1 MKREMYMTNK
11 KHVVIAGGGAS
22 GMLCA
27 ILAAQ
32 QGIRVTLLEHNE
44 KFGKKLYITGKGR
57 CNFTNDCTPEEFLDH
72 VVRNPK
78 FLFSASRKLTSRDVM
93 ELFESFGMA
102 VKVERGRRAFPASDH
117 SSDVIDALV
126 RQMKKLHVDLQPHTD
141 VKRILTSYASAEPDP
156 RTVTAASEGGK
167 RDQRAFTAASEGG
180 KQDRRAFAAASEGG
194 KPDQRAF
201 TAASEGGKQLAACG
215 VEAVRQDGS
224 TVRIEADAVV
234 LATGGL
240 SYPSTGST
248 GDGYTFAKS
257 LGLSVTAA
265 SPSLVPVNCAEEYIR
280 SLQGLS
286 LKNVR
291 LCVRSGKKTLFDEF
305 GELLF
310 THFGISGPLVL
321 SLSAVIGPL
330 IGKKE
335 LRSFIDLKPAVT
347 DEQLHARISRL
358 CSEHPK
364 KALKNILG
372 ELYPAKMVPVIPSI
386 AGVPEEIRCC
396 DLTKEQREALV
407 GATKEFPLTLTSLR
421 GFNEAVITRGGVSV
435 KDINPK
441 TMEAKNC
448 RNLYVIGELLD
459 VDAFTGGYNL
469 QIAWCTAAS
478 CAAALAGMDSGAGK
492 D

>member
-126 RQMKKLHVDLQPHTD
+126 RQMKKLHVDLQLHTD

-156 RTVTAASEGGK
+156 RTVTVASEGGK

-180 KQDRRAFAAASEGG
+180 KQDRRAFA
-194 KPDQRAF
+194 
-201 TAASEGGKQLAACG
+201 AASEGGKQLAACG

-478 CAAALAGMDSGAGK
+478 CAAALAGMDTGAGR

>member
-1 MKREMYMTNK
+1 MKREMYMTNI
-11 KHVVIAGGGAS
+11 KHVVIVGGGAS

-32 QGIRVTLLEHNE
+32 QGLRVTLLEHNE

-57 CNFTNDCTPEEFLDH
+57 CNFTNDCTPEEFLDN

-93 ELFESFGMA
+93 ELFEAFGMA

-126 RQMKKLHVDLQPHTD
+126 RRMKKLHVDLQLHTD
-141 VKRILTSYASAEPDP
+141 VKRILTSPVSTEPDP
-156 RTVTAASEGGK
+156 KAMTATSADGKPDPKEMTASPADGKPDPKAVTAASAGGK
-167 RDQRAFTAASEGG
+167 R
-180 KQDRRAFAAASEGG
+180 
-194 KPDQRAF
+194 
-201 TAASEGGKQLAACG
+201 LAACG

-257 LGLSVTAA
+257 LGLTVTAT

-321 SLSAVIGPL
+321 SLSAVIGPY

-347 DEQLHARISRL
+347 EEQLHARISRL

-372 ELYPAKMVPVIPSI
+372 ELYPAKMVPVIPSL

-407 GATKEFPLTLTSLR
+407 RVTKEFPLTLTSLR

-478 CAAALAGMDSGAGK
+478 CAAALAGTDTGAGN

>member
-1 MKREMYMTNK
+1 
-11 KHVVIAGGGAS
+11 
-22 GMLCA
+22 MLCA

-32 QGIRVTLLEHNE
+32 QGLRVTLLEHNE

-57 CNFTNDCTPEEFLDH
+57 CNFTNDCTPEEFLDN

-93 ELFESFGMA
+93 ELFEAFGMA

-126 RQMKKLHVDLQPHTD
+126 RRMKKLHVDLQLHTD
-141 VKRILTSYASAEPDP
+141 VKRILTSPVSTEPDP
-156 RTVTAASEGGK
+156 KAMTATSADGKPDPKAMTASPADGKPDPKAVTAASAGGK
-167 RDQRAFTAASEGG
+167 R
-180 KQDRRAFAAASEGG
+180 
-194 KPDQRAF
+194 
-201 TAASEGGKQLAACG
+201 LAACG

-257 LGLSVTAA
+257 LGLSVTAT

-321 SLSAVIGPL
+321 SLSAVIGPY

-347 DEQLHARISRL
+347 EEQLHARISRL

-372 ELYPAKMVPVIPSI
+372 ELYPAKMVPVIPSL

-407 GATKEFPLTLTSLR
+407 RVTKEFPLTLTSLR

-478 CAAALAGMDSGAGK
+478 CAAALAGTDTGAGN

>member
-1 MKREMYMTNK
+1 MKREMYMTNI
-11 KHVVIAGGGAS
+11 KHVVIVGGGAS

-126 RQMKKLHVDLQPHTD
+126 RQMKKLHVDLQLHTD

-156 RTVTAASEGGK
+156 RTATAASEGGK
-167 RDQRAFTAASEGG
+167 TDQRAFTAASEGG
-180 KQDRRAFAAASEGG
+180 KQDRRAFA
-194 KPDQRAF
+194 
-201 TAASEGGKQLAACG
+201 AASEGGKQLAACG

-478 CAAALAGMDSGAGK
+478 CAAALAGMDSGAGR

>member
-126 RQMKKLHVDLQPHTD
+126 RQMKKLHVDLQLHTD

-180 KQDRRAFAAASEGG
+180 KQDRRAFA
-194 KPDQRAF
+194 
-201 TAASEGGKQLAACG
+201 AASEGGKQLAACG

-310 THFGISGPLVL
+310 THFGICGPLVL

>member
-1 MKREMYMTNK
+1 MKREMYMTNI
-11 KHVVIAGGGAS
+11 KHVVIVGGGAS

-32 QGIRVTLLEHNE
+32 QGLRVTLLEHNE

-57 CNFTNDCTPEEFLDH
+57 CNFTNDCSPEEFLDN

-93 ELFESFGMA
+93 ELFEAFGMA

-126 RQMKKLHVDLQPHTD
+126 RRMKKLHVDLQLHTD
-141 VKRILTSYASAEPDP
+141 VKRILTSPVSTEPDP
-156 RTVTAASEGGK
+156 KAVTAASAGGK
-167 RDQRAFTAASEGG
+167 R
-180 KQDRRAFAAASEGG
+180 
-194 KPDQRAF
+194 
-201 TAASEGGKQLAACG
+201 LAACG

-257 LGLSVTAA
+257 LGLSVTAT

-291 LCVRSGKKTLFDEF
+291 LCVHSGKKTLFDEF

-321 SLSAVIGPL
+321 SLSAVIGPY

-347 DEQLHARISRL
+347 EEQLHARISRL

-372 ELYPAKMVPVIPSI
+372 ELYPAKMVPVIPSL

-407 GATKEFPLTLTSLR
+407 RVTKEFPLTLTSLR

-478 CAAALAGMDSGAGK
+478 CAAALAGTDTGAGN

>member
-126 RQMKKLHVDLQPHTD
+126 RQMKKLHVDLQLHTD
-141 VKRILTSYASAEPDP
+141 VKRILTSYASPEPDP
-156 RTVTAASEGGK
+156 RTVTVASEGGKTDQRAFTAASEGGK

-180 KQDRRAFAAASEGG
+180 KQDRRAFA
-194 KPDQRAF
+194 
-201 TAASEGGKQLAACG
+201 AASEGGKQLAACG

>member
-126 RQMKKLHVDLQPHTD
+126 RQMKKLHVDLQLHTD

-167 RDQRAFTAASEGG
+167 PDQRAFTAASVGG
-180 KQDRRAFAAASEGG
+180 KQDR
-194 KPDQRAF
+194 RAF

-224 TVRIEADAVV
+224 TVRIDADAVV

-478 CAAALAGMDSGAGK
+478 CAAALAGTDTGAGK

>member
-1 MKREMYMTNK
+1 MKREMYMTNI
-11 KHVVIAGGGAS
+11 KHVVIVGGGAS

-32 QGIRVTLLEHNE
+32 QGLGVTLLEHNE

-57 CNFTNDCTPEEFLDH
+57 CNFTNDCSPEEFLDN

-93 ELFESFGMA
+93 ELFEAFGMA

-126 RQMKKLHVDLQPHTD
+126 RRMKKLHVDLQLHTD
-141 VKRILTSYASAEPDP
+141 VKRILTSPVSTEPDP
-156 RTVTAASEGGK
+156 KAMTATSADGKPDPKAMTASPADGKPDPKAVTATSADGKPDPKAVTAASAGGK
-167 RDQRAFTAASEGG
+167 R
-180 KQDRRAFAAASEGG
+180 
-194 KPDQRAF
+194 
-201 TAASEGGKQLAACG
+201 LAACG
-215 VEAVRQDGS
+215 VEAVHQDGS

-257 LGLSVTAA
+257 LGLSVTAT

-321 SLSAVIGPL
+321 SLSAVIGPY

-347 DEQLHARISRL
+347 EEQLHARISRL

-372 ELYPAKMVPVIPSI
+372 ELYPAKMVPVIPSL

-407 GATKEFPLTLTSLR
+407 RVTKEFPLTLTSLR

-478 CAAALAGMDSGAGK
+478 CAAALAGTDTGAGK

>member
-126 RQMKKLHVDLQPHTD
+126 RQMKKLHVDLQLHTD

-156 RTVTAASEGGK
+156 RTVTVASEGGK
-167 RDQRAFTAASEGG
+167 TDQRAFTAASEGG
-180 KQDRRAFAAASEGG
+180 KQDQRAFA
-194 KPDQRAF
+194 
-201 TAASEGGKQLAACG
+201 AASEGGKQLAACG

-224 TVRIEADAVV
+224 TIRIEADAVV

-478 CAAALAGMDSGAGK
+478 CAAALAGMDTGAGR

>member
-126 RQMKKLHVDLQPHTD
+126 RQMKKLHVDLQLHTD

-156 RTVTAASEGGK
+156 RTVTAASV
-167 RDQRAFTAASEGG
+167 
-180 KQDRRAFAAASEGG
+180 GG
-194 KPDQRAF
+194 KPDQREI

-386 AGVPEEIRCC
+386 AGVSEEIRCC

-478 CAAALAGMDSGAGK
+478 CAAALAGMDTGAGR

>member
-126 RQMKKLHVDLQPHTD
+126 RQMKKLHVDLQLHTD

-167 RDQRAFTAASEGG
+167 PDQRAFTAASEGG
-180 KQDRRAFAAASEGG
+180 KQDRRAFA
-194 KPDQRAF
+194 
-201 TAASEGGKQLAACG
+201 AASEGGKQLAACG

-386 AGVPEEIRCC
+386 AGVSEEIRCC

>member
-1 MKREMYMTNK
+1 MKREMYMTNI
-11 KHVVIAGGGAS
+11 KHVVIVGGGAS

-32 QGIRVTLLEHNE
+32 QGLRVTLLEHNE

-93 ELFESFGMA
+93 ELFEAFGMA

-126 RQMKKLHVDLQPHTD
+126 RRMKKLHVDLQLHTD
-141 VKRILTSYASAEPDP
+141 VKRILTSPVSTEPDP
-156 RTVTAASEGGK
+156 KAVTAASAGGK
-167 RDQRAFTAASEGG
+167 R
-180 KQDRRAFAAASEGG
+180 
-194 KPDQRAF
+194 
-201 TAASEGGKQLAACG
+201 LAACG

-257 LGLSVTAA
+257 LGLSVTAT

-321 SLSAVIGPL
+321 SLSAVIGPY

-335 LRSFIDLKPAVT
+335 LRSCIDLKPAVT
-347 DEQLHARISRL
+347 EEQLHARISRL

-372 ELYPAKMVPVIPSI
+372 ELYPAKMVPVIPSL

-407 GATKEFPLTLTSLR
+407 RVTKEFPLTLTSLR

-478 CAAALAGMDSGAGK
+478 CAAALAGTDTGAGN

>member
-1 MKREMYMTNK
+1 MKREMYMTNI
-11 KHVVIAGGGAS
+11 KHVVIVGGGAS

-32 QGIRVTLLEHNE
+32 QGLRVTLLEHNE

-57 CNFTNDCTPEEFLDH
+57 CNFTNDCTPEEFLDN

-93 ELFESFGMA
+93 ELFEAFGMA

-126 RQMKKLHVDLQPHTD
+126 RRMKKLHVDLQLHTD
-141 VKRILTSYASAEPDP
+141 VKRILTSPVSTEPDP
-156 RTVTAASEGGK
+156 KAMTATSADGKPDPKEMTASPADGKPDPKAVTAASAGGK
-167 RDQRAFTAASEGG
+167 R
-180 KQDRRAFAAASEGG
+180 
-194 KPDQRAF
+194 
-201 TAASEGGKQLAACG
+201 LAACG

-257 LGLSVTAA
+257 LGLSVTAT

-321 SLSAVIGPL
+321 SLSAVIGPY

-335 LRSFIDLKPAVT
+335 LRSCIDLKPAVT
-347 DEQLHARISRL
+347 EEQLHARISRL

-372 ELYPAKMVPVIPSI
+372 ELYPAKMVPVIPSL

-407 GATKEFPLTLTSLR
+407 RVTKEFPLTLTSLR

-478 CAAALAGMDSGAGK
+478 CAAALAGTDTGAGK

>member
-126 RQMKKLHVDLQPHTD
+126 RQMKKLHVDLQLHTD

-156 RTVTAASEGGK
+156 RTVTAASVGGK
-167 RDQRAFTAASEGG
+167 PDQREITAASEGG
-180 KQDRRAFAAASEGG
+180 KQDRRAFA
-194 KPDQRAF
+194 
-201 TAASEGGKQLAACG
+201 AASEGGKQLAACG

>member
-57 CNFTNDCTPEEFLDH
+57 CNFTNDCTPEEFLDN

-93 ELFESFGMA
+93 ELFEAFGMA

-126 RQMKKLHVDLQPHTD
+126 RRMKKLHVDLQLHTD
-141 VKRILTSYASAEPDP
+141 VKRILTSPVSTEPDP
-156 RTVTAASEGGK
+156 KAMTATSADGKPDPKAMTASPADGKPDPKAVTATSADGKPDPKAVTAASAGGK
-167 RDQRAFTAASEGG
+167 R
-180 KQDRRAFAAASEGG
+180 
-194 KPDQRAF
+194 
-201 TAASEGGKQLAACG
+201 LAACG

-257 LGLSVTAA
+257 LGLSVTAT

-321 SLSAVIGPL
+321 SLSAVI
-330 IGKKE
+330 
-335 LRSFIDLKPAVT
+335 VT

-386 AGVPEEIRCC
+386 AGVSEEIRCC

-407 GATKEFPLTLTSLR
+407 RVTKEFPLTLTSLR

-478 CAAALAGMDSGAGK
+478 CAAALAGTDTGAGK

>member
-126 RQMKKLHVDLQPHTD
+126 RQMKKLHVDLQLHTD

-180 KQDRRAFAAASEGG
+180 KQ
-194 KPDQRAF
+194 
-201 TAASEGGKQLAACG
+201 LAACG

-234 LATGGL
+234 LATGGM

-407 GATKEFPLTLTSLR
+407 GVTKEFPLTLTSLR

-448 RNLYVIGELLD
+448 RNLSVIGELLD

-478 CAAALAGMDSGAGK
+478 CAAALAGMDSGVG
-492 D
+492 

>member
-1 MKREMYMTNK
+1 MKREMYMTNI
-11 KHVVIAGGGAS
+11 KHVVIVGGGAS

-32 QGIRVTLLEHNE
+32 QGLRVTLLEHNE

-57 CNFTNDCTPEEFLDH
+57 CNFTNDCTPEEFLDN

-93 ELFESFGMA
+93 ELFEAFGMA

-126 RQMKKLHVDLQPHTD
+126 RRMKKLHVDLQLHTD
-141 VKRILTSYASAEPDP
+141 VKRILTSPVSTEPDP
-156 RTVTAASEGGK
+156 KAMTATSADGKPDPKEMTASPADGKPDPKAVTAASAGGK
-167 RDQRAFTAASEGG
+167 R
-180 KQDRRAFAAASEGG
+180 
-194 KPDQRAF
+194 
-201 TAASEGGKQLAACG
+201 LAACG

-257 LGLSVTAA
+257 LGLSVTAT

-291 LCVRSGKKTLFDEF
+291 LCVHSGKKTLFDEF

-321 SLSAVIGPL
+321 SLSAVIGPY

-335 LRSFIDLKPAVT
+335 LRSCIDLKPAVT
-347 DEQLHARISRL
+347 EEQLHARISRL

-372 ELYPAKMVPVIPSI
+372 ELYPAKMVPVIPSL

-407 GATKEFPLTLTSLR
+407 RVTKEFPLTLTSLR

-478 CAAALAGMDSGAGK
+478 CAAALAGTDTGAGK

>member
-1 MKREMYMTNK
+1 MKREMYMTNI
-11 KHVVIAGGGAS
+11 KHVVIVGGGAS

-32 QGIRVTLLEHNE
+32 QGLRVTLLEHNE

-57 CNFTNDCTPEEFLDH
+57 CNFTNDCSPEEFLDN

-93 ELFESFGMA
+93 ELFEAFGMA

-126 RQMKKLHVDLQPHTD
+126 RRMKKLHVDLQLHTD
-141 VKRILTSYASAEPDP
+141 VKRILTSPVSTEPDP
-156 RTVTAASEGGK
+156 KAMTATSADGKPDPKEMTASPADGKPDPKAVTAASAGGK
-167 RDQRAFTAASEGG
+167 R
-180 KQDRRAFAAASEGG
+180 
-194 KPDQRAF
+194 
-201 TAASEGGKQLAACG
+201 LAACG

-257 LGLSVTAA
+257 LGLSVTAT

-321 SLSAVIGPL
+321 SLSAVIGPY

-335 LRSFIDLKPAVT
+335 LRSCIDLKPAVT
-347 DEQLHARISRL
+347 EEQLHARISRL

-372 ELYPAKMVPVIPSI
+372 ELYPAKMVPVIPSL

-407 GATKEFPLTLTSLR
+407 RVTKEFPLTLTSLR

-478 CAAALAGMDSGAGK
+478 CAAALAGTDTGAGK

>member
-126 RQMKKLHVDLQPHTD
+126 RQMKKLHVDLQLHTD

-156 RTVTAASEGGK
+156 RTATVASEGGK
-167 RDQRAFTAASEGG
+167 TDQRAFTAASEGG
-180 KQDRRAFAAASEGG
+180 KPDQRAFTAASVGGKQDR
-194 KPDQRAF
+194 RAF

-224 TVRIEADAVV
+224 TVRIDADAVV

-257 LGLSVTAA
+257 LGLSVTAT

-478 CAAALAGMDSGAGK
+478 CAAALAGTDTGAGK

>member
-1 MKREMYMTNK
+1 MKREMYMTNI
-11 KHVVIAGGGAS
+11 KHVVIVGGGAS

-27 ILAAQ
+27 ILATQ
-32 QGIRVTLLEHNE
+32 QGLRVTLLEHNE

-57 CNFTNDCTPEEFLDH
+57 CNFTNDCTPEEFLDN

-93 ELFESFGMA
+93 ELFEAFGMA

-126 RQMKKLHVDLQPHTD
+126 RRMKKLHVDLQLHTD
-141 VKRILTSYASAEPDP
+141 VKRILTSPVSTEPDP
-156 RTVTAASEGGK
+156 KAMTATSADGKPEPKAMTASPADGKPDPKAVTAASAGGK
-167 RDQRAFTAASEGG
+167 R
-180 KQDRRAFAAASEGG
+180 
-194 KPDQRAF
+194 
-201 TAASEGGKQLAACG
+201 LAACG

-257 LGLSVTAA
+257 LGLSVTAT

-321 SLSAVIGPL
+321 SLSAVIGPY

-335 LRSFIDLKPAVT
+335 LRSCIDLKPAVT
-347 DEQLHARISRL
+347 EEQLHARISRL

-372 ELYPAKMVPVIPSI
+372 ELYPAKMVPVIPSL

-407 GATKEFPLTLTSLR
+407 RVTKEFPLTLTSLR

-478 CAAALAGMDSGAGK
+478 CAAALAGTDTGAGN

>member
-1 MKREMYMTNK
+1 MKREMYMTNI
-11 KHVVIAGGGAS
+11 KHVVIVGGGAS

-32 QGIRVTLLEHNE
+32 QGLRVTLLEHNE

-57 CNFTNDCTPEEFLDH
+57 CNFTNDCTPEEFLDN

-93 ELFESFGMA
+93 ELFEAFGMA

-126 RQMKKLHVDLQPHTD
+126 RRMKKLHVDLQLHTD
-141 VKRILTSYASAEPDP
+141 VKRILTSPVSTEPDP
-156 RTVTAASEGGK
+156 KAMTATSADGKPDPKAMTASPADGKPDPKAVTAASAGGK
-167 RDQRAFTAASEGG
+167 R
-180 KQDRRAFAAASEGG
+180 
-194 KPDQRAF
+194 
-201 TAASEGGKQLAACG
+201 LAACG

-257 LGLSVTAA
+257 LGLSVTAT

-321 SLSAVIGPL
+321 SLSAVIGPY

-347 DEQLHARISRL
+347 EEQLHARISRL

-372 ELYPAKMVPVIPSI
+372 ELYPAKMVPVIPSL

-407 GATKEFPLTLTSLR
+407 RVTKEFPLTLTSLR

-478 CAAALAGMDSGAGK
+478 CAAALAGTDTGAGK

>member
-1 MKREMYMTNK
+1 MKREMYMTNIE
-11 KHVVIAGGGAS
+11 HVVIVGGGAS

-32 QGIRVTLLEHNE
+32 QGLRVTLLEHNE

-57 CNFTNDCTPEEFLDH
+57 CNFTNDCSPEEFLDN

-93 ELFESFGMA
+93 ELFEAFGMA

-126 RQMKKLHVDLQPHTD
+126 RQMKKLHVDLQLHTD
-141 VKRILTSYASAEPDP
+141 VKRILTSPVSTEPDP
-156 RTVTAASEGGK
+156 KAMTATSADGKPDPKAMTASPADGKPDPKAVTAASAGGK
-167 RDQRAFTAASEGG
+167 R
-180 KQDRRAFAAASEGG
+180 
-194 KPDQRAF
+194 
-201 TAASEGGKQLAACG
+201 LAACG

-257 LGLSVTAA
+257 LGLSVTAT

-291 LCVRSGKKTLFDEF
+291 LSVRSGKKTLFDEF

-321 SLSAVIGPL
+321 SLSAVIGPY

-347 DEQLHARISRL
+347 EEQLHARISRL

-372 ELYPAKMVPVIPSI
+372 ELYPAKMVPVIPSL

-478 CAAALAGMDSGAGK
+478 CAAALAGMDTGAGR

>member
-1 MKREMYMTNK
+1 MKREMYMTNI
-11 KHVVIAGGGAS
+11 KHVVIVGGGAS

-32 QGIRVTLLEHNE
+32 QGLRVTLLEHNE

-57 CNFTNDCTPEEFLDH
+57 CNFTNDCTPEEFLDN

-93 ELFESFGMA
+93 ELFEAFGMA

-126 RQMKKLHVDLQPHTD
+126 RRMKKLHVDLQLHTD
-141 VKRILTSYASAEPDP
+141 VKRILTSPVSTEPDP
-156 RTVTAASEGGK
+156 KAMTASPADGKPDPKAVTAASADGKPDPKAVTAASAGGK
-167 RDQRAFTAASEGG
+167 R
-180 KQDRRAFAAASEGG
+180 
-194 KPDQRAF
+194 
-201 TAASEGGKQLAACG
+201 LAACG

-257 LGLSVTAA
+257 LGLSVTAT

-321 SLSAVIGPL
+321 SLSAVIGPY

-335 LRSFIDLKPAVT
+335 LRSCIDLKPAVT
-347 DEQLHARISRL
+347 EEQLHARISRL

-372 ELYPAKMVPVIPSI
+372 ELYPAKMVPVIPSL

-407 GATKEFPLTLTSLR
+407 RVTKEFPLTLTSLR

-478 CAAALAGMDSGAGK
+478 CAAALAGTDTGAGK

>member
-126 RQMKKLHVDLQPHTD
+126 RQMKKLHVDLQLHTD

-167 RDQRAFTAASEGG
+167 PDQRAFTAASVGG
-180 KQDRRAFAAASEGG
+180 KQDR
-194 KPDQRAF
+194 RAF

>member
-1 MKREMYMTNK
+1 MKREMYMTNI
-11 KHVVIAGGGAS
+11 KHVVIVGGGAS

-32 QGIRVTLLEHNE
+32 QGLRVTLLEHNE

-57 CNFTNDCTPEEFLDH
+57 CNFTNDCTPEEFLDN

-93 ELFESFGMA
+93 ELFEAFGMA

-126 RQMKKLHVDLQPHTD
+126 RRMKKLHVDLQLHTD
-141 VKRILTSYASAEPDP
+141 VKRILTSPVSTEPDP
-156 RTVTAASEGGK
+156 KAMTATSADGKPDPKAMTASPADGKPDPKAVTAASAGGK
-167 RDQRAFTAASEGG
+167 R
-180 KQDRRAFAAASEGG
+180 
-194 KPDQRAF
+194 
-201 TAASEGGKQLAACG
+201 LAACG

-257 LGLSVTAA
+257 LGLTVTAT

-321 SLSAVIGPL
+321 SLSAVIGPY

-347 DEQLHARISRL
+347 EEQLHARISRL

-407 GATKEFPLTLTSLR
+407 RVTKEFPLTLTSLR

-478 CAAALAGMDSGAGK
+478 CAAALAGTDTGAGN

>member
-126 RQMKKLHVDLQPHTD
+126 RQMKKLHVDLQLHTD
-141 VKRILTSYASAEPDP
+141 VKRILTSYALAEPDP
-156 RTVTAASEGGK
+156 RTVTVASEGGK
-167 RDQRAFTAASEGG
+167 TDQRAFTAASEGG
-180 KQDRRAFAAASEGG
+180 KQDQRAFA
-194 KPDQRAF
+194 
-201 TAASEGGKQLAACG
+201 AASEGGKQLAACG

-291 LCVRSGKKTLFDEF
+291 LCVHSGKKTLFDEF

-386 AGVPEEIRCC
+386 AGVSEEIRCC

-478 CAAALAGMDSGAGK
+478 CAAALAGTDTGAGN

>member
-126 RQMKKLHVDLQPHTD
+126 RQMKKLHVDLQLHTD
-141 VKRILTSYASAEPDP
+141 VKRILTSYASAEPDQ
-156 RTVTAASEGGK
+156 RAFTAASEGGK
-167 RDQRAFTAASEGG
+167 PDQRAFTAASEGG
-180 KQDRRAFAAASEGG
+180 KQDR
-194 KPDQRAF
+194 RAF

-407 GATKEFPLTLTSLR
+407 RVTKEFPLTLTSLR

-478 CAAALAGMDSGAGK
+478 CAAALAGMDTGAGR

>member
-126 RQMKKLHVDLQPHTD
+126 RQMKKLHVDLQLHTD

-167 RDQRAFTAASEGG
+167 PDQRAFTAASEGG
-180 KQDRRAFAAASEGG
+180 KQDRRAFA
-194 KPDQRAF
+194 
-201 TAASEGGKQLAACG
+201 AASEGGKQLAACG

>member
-1 MKREMYMTNK
+1 MKREMYMTNI
-11 KHVVIAGGGAS
+11 KHVVIVGGGAS

-32 QGIRVTLLEHNE
+32 QGLRVTLLEHNE

-57 CNFTNDCTPEEFLDH
+57 CNFTNDCTPEEFLDN

-93 ELFESFGMA
+93 ELFEAFGMA

-126 RQMKKLHVDLQPHTD
+126 RRMKKLHVDLQLHTD
-141 VKRILTSYASAEPDP
+141 VKRILTSPVSTEPDP
-156 RTVTAASEGGK
+156 KAMTATSADGKPDPKAMTASPADGKPDPKAVTAASAGGK
-167 RDQRAFTAASEGG
+167 R
-180 KQDRRAFAAASEGG
+180 
-194 KPDQRAF
+194 
-201 TAASEGGKQLAACG
+201 LAACG

-257 LGLSVTAA
+257 LGLSVTAT

-321 SLSAVIGPL
+321 SLSAVIGPY

-347 DEQLHARISRL
+347 EEQLHARISRL

-372 ELYPAKMVPVIPSI
+372 ELYPAKMVPVIPSL

-407 GATKEFPLTLTSLR
+407 RVTKEFPLTLTSLR

-478 CAAALAGMDSGAGK
+478 CAAALAGTDTGAGN

>member
-126 RQMKKLHVDLQPHTD
+126 RQMKKLHVDLQLHTD

-156 RTVTAASEGGK
+156 RTVTVASEGGK
-167 RDQRAFTAASEGG
+167 TDQRAFTAASEGG
-180 KQDRRAFAAASEGG
+180 KQDRRAFA
-194 KPDQRAF
+194 
-201 TAASEGGKQLAACG
+201 AASEGGKQLAACG

-386 AGVPEEIRCC
+386 AGVSEEIRCC

-407 GATKEFPLTLTSLR
+407 GVTKEFPLTLTSLR

>member
-1 MKREMYMTNK
+1 MKREMYMTNI
-11 KHVVIAGGGAS
+11 KHVVIVGGGAS

-32 QGIRVTLLEHNE
+32 QGLRVTLLEHNE

-57 CNFTNDCTPEEFLDH
+57 CNFTNDCTPEEFLDN

-93 ELFESFGMA
+93 ELFEAFGMA

-126 RQMKKLHVDLQPHTD
+126 RRMKKLHVDLQLHTD
-141 VKRILTSYASAEPDP
+141 VKRILTSPVSTEPDP
-156 RTVTAASEGGK
+156 KAVTAASADGKPDPKEMTASPADGKPDPKAVTAASAGGK
-167 RDQRAFTAASEGG
+167 R
-180 KQDRRAFAAASEGG
+180 
-194 KPDQRAF
+194 
-201 TAASEGGKQLAACG
+201 LAACG

-257 LGLSVTAA
+257 LGLSVTAT

-310 THFGISGPLVL
+310 TPFGISGPLVL
-321 SLSAVIGPL
+321 SLSAVIGPY

-347 DEQLHARISRL
+347 EEQLHARISRL

-372 ELYPAKMVPVIPSI
+372 ELYPAKMVPVIPSL

-407 GATKEFPLTLTSLR
+407 RVTKEFPLTLTSLR

-478 CAAALAGMDSGAGK
+478 CAAALAGTDTGAGK

>member
-1 MKREMYMTNK
+1 MKREMYMTNI
-11 KHVVIAGGGAS
+11 KHVVIVGGGAS

-126 RQMKKLHVDLQPHTD
+126 RQMKKLHVDLQLHTD

-156 RTVTAASEGGK
+156 RTVTVASEGGK

-194 KPDQRAF
+194 K
-201 TAASEGGKQLAACG
+201 QLAACG

-224 TVRIEADAVV
+224 TIRIEADAVV

-386 AGVPEEIRCC
+386 AGVSEEIRCC

-478 CAAALAGMDSGAGK
+478 CAAALAGTDTGAGN

>member
-1 MKREMYMTNK
+1 MKREMYMTNI
-11 KHVVIAGGGAS
+11 KHVVIVGGGAS

-32 QGIRVTLLEHNE
+32 QGLRVTLLEHNE

-57 CNFTNDCTPEEFLDH
+57 CNFTNDCTPEEFLDN

-93 ELFESFGMA
+93 ELFEAFGMA

-126 RQMKKLHVDLQPHTD
+126 RRMKKLHVDLQLHTD
-141 VKRILTSYASAEPDP
+141 VKRILTSPVSTEPDP
-156 RTVTAASEGGK
+156 KAMTATSADGKPDPKAMTASPADGKPDPKAVTAASAGGK
-167 RDQRAFTAASEGG
+167 R
-180 KQDRRAFAAASEGG
+180 
-194 KPDQRAF
+194 
-201 TAASEGGKQLAACG
+201 LAACG

-257 LGLSVTAA
+257 LGLSVTAT

-321 SLSAVIGPL
+321 SLSAVIGL
-330 IGKKE
+330 YIGKKE
-335 LRSFIDLKPAVT
+335 LRSCIDLKPAVT
-347 DEQLHARISRL
+347 EEQLHARISRL

-372 ELYPAKMVPVIPSI
+372 ELYPAKMVPVIPSL

-407 GATKEFPLTLTSLR
+407 RVTKEFPLTLTSLR

-478 CAAALAGMDSGAGK
+478 CAAALAGTDTGAGN

>member
-1 MKREMYMTNK
+1 MKREMYMTNI
-11 KHVVIAGGGAS
+11 KHVVIVGGGAS

-32 QGIRVTLLEHNE
+32 QGLRVTLLEHNE

-57 CNFTNDCTPEEFLDH
+57 CNFTNDCTPEEFLDN

-93 ELFESFGMA
+93 ELFEAFGMA

-126 RQMKKLHVDLQPHTD
+126 RRMKKLHVDLQLHTD
-141 VKRILTSYASAEPDP
+141 VKRILTSPVSTEPDP
-156 RTVTAASEGGK
+156 KAMTATSADGKPDPKEITASPADGKPDPKAVTAASAGGK
-167 RDQRAFTAASEGG
+167 R
-180 KQDRRAFAAASEGG
+180 
-194 KPDQRAF
+194 
-201 TAASEGGKQLAACG
+201 LAACG

-257 LGLSVTAA
+257 LGLSVTAT

-321 SLSAVIGPL
+321 SLSAVIGPY

-347 DEQLHARISRL
+347 EEQLHARISRL

-372 ELYPAKMVPVIPSI
+372 ELYPAKMVPVIPSL

-407 GATKEFPLTLTSLR
+407 RVTKEFPLTLTSLR

-478 CAAALAGMDSGAGK
+478 CAAALAGTDTGAGK

>member
-126 RQMKKLHVDLQPHTD
+126 RQMKKLHVDLQLHTD

-180 KQDRRAFAAASEGG
+180 KRDQRAFTAASEGGKQDRRAFA
-194 KPDQRAF
+194 
-201 TAASEGGKQLAACG
+201 AASEGGKQLAACG

-407 GATKEFPLTLTSLR
+407 GVTKEFPLTLTSLR

-478 CAAALAGMDSGAGK
+478 CAAALAGMDSGVG
-492 D
+492 

>member
-57 CNFTNDCTPEEFLDH
+57 CNFTNDCTPEEFLDN

-93 ELFESFGMA
+93 ELFEAFGMA

-126 RQMKKLHVDLQPHTD
+126 RRMKKLHVDLQLHTD
-141 VKRILTSYASAEPDP
+141 VKRILTSPVSTEPDP
-156 RTVTAASEGGK
+156 KAMTATSADGKPDPKAVTAASAGGK
-167 RDQRAFTAASEGG
+167 R
-180 KQDRRAFAAASEGG
+180 
-194 KPDQRAF
+194 
-201 TAASEGGKQLAACG
+201 LAACG

-257 LGLSVTAA
+257 LGLSVTAT

-321 SLSAVIGPL
+321 SLSAVIGPY

-335 LRSFIDLKPAVT
+335 LRSCIDLKPAVT
-347 DEQLHARISRL
+347 EEQLHARISRL

-407 GATKEFPLTLTSLR
+407 GVTKEFPLTLTSLR